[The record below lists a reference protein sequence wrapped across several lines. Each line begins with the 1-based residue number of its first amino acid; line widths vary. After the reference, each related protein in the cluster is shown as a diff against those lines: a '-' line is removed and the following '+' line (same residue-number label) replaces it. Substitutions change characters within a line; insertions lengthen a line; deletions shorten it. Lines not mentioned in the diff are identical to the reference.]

1 MAYTVRLR
9 DYMESDDGWGN
20 KPGVLVHQKLVRVVE
35 EKPQVVMFRVS
46 LEGVRCVDVS
56 FARESVVRLAERYR
70 GQKGFCLVD
79 FEGIDGI
86 EVADILDNW
95 RLAAIDL
102 KQPMTVWTKEGPR
115 IIGPQPTAPAEQL
128 LKLVLERRDLGTP
141 EAAKTLKKEL
151 NNVSTRLKNL
161 TDRGFILRQ
170 EMPAQSGG
178 VEFRYMAI
186 G

>member
-1 MAYTVRLR
+1 MAHTVRLR
-9 DYMESDDGWGN
+9 DYMVSDDGWGN

-35 EKPQVVMFRVS
+35 ERPQVVMFRVS

-79 FEGIDGI
+79 FEGVDGI

-102 KQPMTVWTKEGPR
+102 KQPMTVWTSDGPQ
-115 IIGPQPTAPAEQL
+115 IIGPKPTAPAEQL
-128 LKLVLERRDLGTP
+128 LNLVLERRDLGTP

-170 EMPAQSGG
+170 ELPSQSGG